1 MGSQLLP
8 SNSSMRVFGSP
19 GIDRRNRADVREKRG
34 GLGSILE
41 WTGSEAEWE
50 KTDTPLSGMPA
61 SVVAG
66 QSLHLRPS
74 GYETHLAIWVERDIG
89 G

>member
-1 MGSQLLP
+1 
-8 SNSSMRVFGSP
+8 MRELKP
-19 GIDRRNRADVREKRG
+19 GTDRRKRADVREERG

-50 KTDTPLSGMPA
+50 ETDTPLSGMPV

-66 QSLHLRPS
+66 QNLHLRPS
-74 GYETHLAIWVERDIG
+74 GYESRGVSSR
-89 G
+89 